1 MDSILS
7 TTASEAG
14 SEAGNLAFQFFGD
27 DLVSNVLYANT
38 SGGCT
43 EEFCS
48 NGERNSIRY
57 GTVSYLT
64 PTLLLAVLSMLYMLF
79 LALCAFC
86 CIMAL
91 QTPEKFEG
99 EQEDEMKRALQNE
112 NK

>member
-14 SEAGNLAFQFFGD
+14 KAGNLAFQFFAD
-27 DLVSNVLYANT
+27 DIVSNVLYANST
-38 SGGCT
+38 GQVNSM
-43 EEFCS
+43 
-48 NGERNSIRY
+48 GERNAILY

-64 PTLLLAVLSMLYMLF
+64 PTLLLAVLTMLYMIF
-79 LALCAFC
+79 LAMCAFC
-86 CIMAL
+86 CITAL

-99 EQEDEMKRALQNE
+99 EFEDEMKRALSNE